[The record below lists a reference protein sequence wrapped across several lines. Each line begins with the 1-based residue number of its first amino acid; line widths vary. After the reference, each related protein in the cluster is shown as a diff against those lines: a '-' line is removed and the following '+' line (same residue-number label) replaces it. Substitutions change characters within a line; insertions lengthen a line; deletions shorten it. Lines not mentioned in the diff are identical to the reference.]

1 MTCCPSVFLS
11 LSPAL
16 TFLFFPF
23 SDQFSMSWQIWNTAG
38 HGNLPHIKAERIHP
52 NGKHRHSF
60 CEGVLSCWKQTFNSE
75 TCATHTF
82 TEAPG
87 KGMGN
92 LWKQTGWKGWR
103 CSIPQTHSQSE
114 QSQASVYCI
123 LYNPAWHSSHSQITL
138 RHRTG
143 ETRTGSRGW
152 MGQGSANS
160 YGWVDRSCTF
170 WMWGAYYRSTDKA
183 KRKGPSS
190 EHNHNPLIHA
200 LMLHWIWFGV
210 NHWTVTA
217 GLAEWQEKS
226 RSTSLKNIQLYA
238 LWAQFG

>member
-1 MTCCPSVFLS
+1 
-11 LSPAL
+11 
-16 TFLFFPF
+16 
-23 SDQFSMSWQIWNTAG
+23 MSWQIWNTAG

-170 WMWGAYYRSTDKA
+170 WMWGAYYRSTDLGWCQSLDCHCWPCWVT
-183 KRKGPSS
+183 REEQVNISEEYTTVCFMSS
-190 EHNHNPLIHA
+190 I
-200 LMLHWIWFGV
+200 WIA
-210 NHWTVTA
+210 H
-217 GLAEWQEKS
+217 
-226 RSTSLKNIQLYA
+226 
-238 LWAQFG
+238 